1 MSKSAVT
8 ISVCNFVW
16 TYIILL
22 SKVLERELP
31 DDMVIYMI

>member
-1 MSKSAVT
+1 MSKSAMT

-22 SKVLERELP
+22 SKVLGELAGY
-31 DDMVIYMI
+31 MVTYMI